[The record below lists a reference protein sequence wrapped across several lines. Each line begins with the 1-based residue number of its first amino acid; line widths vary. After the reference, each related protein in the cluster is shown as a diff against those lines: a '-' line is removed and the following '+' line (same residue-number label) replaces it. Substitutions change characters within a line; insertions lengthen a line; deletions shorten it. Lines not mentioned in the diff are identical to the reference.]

1 VATRAVGP
9 SPPSLDPQPES
20 IAYVHARRRRSGDA
34 VTRATPADAFELAYA
49 TWLSGRRIDMG
60 ALAAE
65 LKISRATLYRWTGH
79 RDRLLGE
86 VILASAEELF
96 ERAEREVAHLAGA
109 ERVLAKFR
117 LNTGRMVRSP
127 ALRGFLRNETH
138 AALRILTSRGG
149 VVQPGIARLIA
160 ADLRAEQEKGT
171 LRPRLE
177 VDVLAYAIVRV
188 TEGFIYNDAIAA
200 IEPEVETAARV
211 VEVMLE

>member
-1 VATRAVGP
+1 MATPAAGP
-9 SPPSLDPQPES
+9 LPPSLDPPPGS
-20 IAYVHARRRRSGDA
+20 IAYLEARRRRNGDA
-34 VTRATPADAFELAYA
+34 VARATPADVFELAHT
-49 TWLSGRRIDMG
+49 TWLSGQRVDMA
-60 ALAAE
+60 ALAAQ

-86 VILASAEELF
+86 IILASAEDLF
-96 ERAEREVAHLAGA
+96 ERAEREVAHLAGS
-109 ERVLAKFR
+109 ERILAKFR

-127 ALRGFLRNETH
+127 ALRSFLQNETH

-160 ADLRAEQEKGT
+160 ADLRAEEEKGT